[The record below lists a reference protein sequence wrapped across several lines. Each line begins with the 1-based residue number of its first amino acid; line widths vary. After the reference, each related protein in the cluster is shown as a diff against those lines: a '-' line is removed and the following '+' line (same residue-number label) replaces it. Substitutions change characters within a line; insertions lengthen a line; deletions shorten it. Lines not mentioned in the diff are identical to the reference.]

1 MRGMSESLF
10 AVFLFFCFLTP
21 RSSHSANIQQPSTM
35 QQNEAM
41 NIVLTE
47 RLADIDLKT
56 GACRCYNNIIIVRPS
71 TCQKERN
78 DYNSNHNFK
87 S

>member
-1 MRGMSESLF
+1 
-10 AVFLFFCFLTP
+10 
-21 RSSHSANIQQPSTM
+21 M

-87 S
+87 SKDHTGTKSAKMSLDFMSLDLLLHYIRMLHIIS